1 MIRIKRCGE
10 LNTVYAYAK
19 KRVEGKVLPK
29 PVLKHPQHHIILKL
43 IDTLIENDQLNY
55 DKVLKL
61 IEESTKL
68 SEFDVRMQFS
78 SEGLKRIANQLAE
91 SSTSNTGIVEEITA
105 SINEASDALNESTS
119 VLENITEKAMHLKGV
134 NENNHAQIKEMNILK
149 DKVLEHA
156 VIMDEQMKRLEEM
169 SSHIQTIVEG
179 VRGIAEQ
186 TNLLALNAS
195 IEAARAGEEGR
206 GFAVVAEE
214 IRKLAEGTKSK
225 LSDMQTFTEHIK
237 QATEE
242 STKSVHVTRESIEQ
256 MSEQIEEVS
265 GNFEQSVGQL
275 SETVTQI
282 QDLSNNMVE
291 INAASEGIAQ
301 AMHTVAEEAE
311 KISYNSAEVFREAEE
326 VDNYAKHVGQLDD
339 DLFRVIKDFVAVMNN
354 GTHPVSNEKFIEN
367 IVNAS
372 KAHSQ
377 WVEKLRT
384 IVTSRNLVPLQINGN
399 KCAFG
404 HFYNGVKVEHP
415 LIKERWESIEGIHM
429 KLHGNGHK
437 IMTAVDKGDLQGAER
452 LFDETEKLSHKI
464 IEELKSIEGI
474 VKEMTIRDERIF
486 ELKVLE

>member
-1 MIRIKRCGE
+1 MIGIKRCGE

-29 PVLKHPQHHIILKL
+29 PVLKHPQHDVILKL

-78 SEGLKRIANQLAE
+78 SDGLKRIANQLAE

-105 SINEASDALNESTS
+105 SINEASYALNESTS
-119 VLENITEKAMHLKGV
+119 VLENITEKAIHLKGV
-134 NENNHAQIKEMNILK
+134 NENNHAQIKEMNTLK
-149 DKVLEHA
+149 NKVLEHA
-156 VIMDEQMKRLEEM
+156 VIMDQQMNRLEEM
-169 SSHIQTIVEG
+169 SSHIQAIVEG

-214 IRKLAEGTKSK
+214 IRKLAEGTKNK
-225 LSDMQTFTEHIK
+225 LGDMQTFTDHIK

-242 STKSVHVTRESIEQ
+242 SMKSVHVTRESIEQ

-311 KISYNSAEVFREAEE
+311 KISYSSAEVFREAEE
-326 VDNYAKHVGQLDD
+326 VDNYAKHVGKLDD
-339 DLFRVIKDFVAVMNN
+339 DLFSVIKDFVQVMNN

-367 IVNAS
+367 IESAI
-372 KAHSQ
+372 KAHTQ
-377 WVEKLRT
+377 WLEKLEDMVRT
-384 IVTSRNLVPLQINGN
+384 KHLMPLQIDGN

-404 HFYNGVKVEHP
+404 HFYKGLKVEHP
-415 LIKERWESIEGIHM
+415 LVKEKWRGIDAVHM
-429 KLHGNGHK
+429 TLHSNGHK
-437 IMTAVDKGDLQGAER
+437 VMNAIDKGEMPQAER
-452 LFDETEKLSHKI
+452 LFEETKKLSDQI
-464 IEELKSIEGI
+464 IRELEVIKVIAE
-474 VKEMTIRDERIF
+474 EMTSRNERIF
-486 ELKVLE
+486 ELKVL